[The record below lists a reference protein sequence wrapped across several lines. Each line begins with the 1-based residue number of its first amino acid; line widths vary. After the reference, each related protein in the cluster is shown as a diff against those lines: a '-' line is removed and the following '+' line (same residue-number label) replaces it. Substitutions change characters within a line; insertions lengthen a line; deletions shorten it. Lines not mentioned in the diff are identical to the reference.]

1 MAITYPLTPPTDWTH
16 SFVKWG
22 MNNLSGVGVSPFT
35 GQQQIHDWTADF
47 WDIEVSFD
55 PMTREE
61 AAPWIAFMAQLR
73 GSIGTFRYGD
83 ILTATAQG
91 SPGGTARV
99 MGANQTGLELITDGW
114 TISTAI
120 FKKGDKIQIDNSLY
134 VITADVSSN
143 GSGVATLDI
152 WPQLRGH
159 GDNTVIVYS
168 NAKGLF
174 RLVQG
179 SEVAEE
185 IGRSGLWN
193 LSFKAVEAI

>member
-1 MAITYPLTPPTDWTH
+1 
-16 SFVKWG
+16 
-22 MNNLSGVGVSPFT
+22 MNNLSGVGVSPYT

-91 SPGGTARV
+91 SPSGTARV

-114 TISTAI
+114 PISTLVL
-120 FKKGDKIQIDNSLY
+120 KKGDKIQIDNALY
-134 VITADVSSN
+134 VITADATTN
-143 GSGVATLDI
+143 GSGVVTLDI
-152 WPQLRGH
+152 WPQIRGH
-159 GDNTVIVYS
+159 ADNSVITYT

-185 IGRSGLWN
+185 IGRSGFWN
-193 LSFKAVEAI
+193 LSFRAVEAL